1 MRRNILLPNFLL
13 PVLCSFLLLAFA
25 ACTQNETA
33 TNQSANTSTNQ
44 SSSDSTSQTAG
55 KTPPA
60 DVVRAEAANVEI
72 KAGGSAD
79 ASVKLTIA
87 SGYHVNA
94 NPASAS
100 YLIPTELTAETSE
113 GITPTKPVYP
123 ASTKRKFTF
132 APDQPLDVYEGEAT
146 IKLPLNVA
154 GNAKKGAHTIKGKL
168 RIQPCNEQSCFPPK
182 NIELS
187 IPVTVQ

>member
-1 MRRNILLPNFLL
+1 MRRNILLPT
-13 PVLCSFLLLAFA
+13 LCSFLLLAFA
-25 ACTQNETA
+25 ACSQNETA
-33 TNQSANTSTNQ
+33 TNQSASTSANQ

-60 DVVRAEAANVEI
+60 DVVRAEIPNVEM

-94 NPASAS
+94 NPATAS
-100 YLIPTELTAETSE
+100 YLIPTELTVEPSE
-113 GITPTKPVYP
+113 GITPNKPVYP

-132 APDQPLDVYEGEAT
+132 SPDQMLDVYEGEAT
-146 IKLPLNVA
+146 IKLSLNVA
-154 GNAKKGAHTIKGKL
+154 ANAKKGAHTVKGKL
-168 RIQPCNEQSCFPPK
+168 RIQPCDEQSCFPPK
-182 NIELS
+182 NIEVS
-187 IPVTVQ
+187 IPVTVE